1 MYGFSVGVAERI
13 EVLADRQGLPDSQ
26 MLLGW
31 IYRSKAAS
39 VLDGELCMASVGV
52 YQYGNVDIYL
62 LEPQFA
68 SQHRLRNRTLES
80 KFSKS
85 TWVYEA
91 GSLCV

>member
-1 MYGFSVGVAERI
+1 
-13 EVLADRQGLPDSQ
+13 
-26 MLLGW
+26 
-31 IYRSKAAS
+31 
-39 VLDGELCMASVGV
+39 MASVGA
-52 YQYGNVDIYL
+52 YRCGNVEIYL

>member
-1 MYGFSVGVAERI
+1 
-13 EVLADRQGLPDSQ
+13 
-26 MLLGW
+26 
-31 IYRSKAAS
+31 
-39 VLDGELCMASVGV
+39 MASVGAYRCGDV
-52 YQYGNVDIYL
+52 EISL